1 MKFNIAE
8 YLRQNE
14 FTQTRESDKR
24 DTFEKEYFHPFEN
37 ENFLITITISY
48 NSGFTEYNP
57 LLIRRMEVR
66 IKRTNTESTL
76 YSGISPINFDYAEDL
91 FKHILPSISEIKN
104 YEL

>member
-24 DTFEKEYFHPFEN
+24 DTFEKKYFHPFEN
-37 ENFLITITISY
+37 EIFIISITISY
-48 NSGFTEYNP
+48 NSGFTKYNP
-57 LLIRRMEVR
+57 LSILQMEVKLIR
-66 IKRTNTESTL
+66 TNNEATL

-91 FKHILPSISEIKN
+91 FKHILPSISEIEN
-104 YEL
+104 YEH